1 MSQNRAKFG
10 YLAYNDMLQKITD
23 GVLDQHD
30 VVFTKDTKETFI
42 IDPDGNPIAL
52 RSKVYVYDSMT
63 EAIREL
69 NRNTDTYVGQV
80 VSILEGETYRG
91 YIVNQNT
98 KQKTT
103 YYTVSPL
110 TDTSSIDYNTLGNKP
125 IINLVGTLD
134 EPIILSNLDNGTYS
148 ILGQYM
154 VYPKDITTFLNASP
168 IIVLIEIQDS
178 KKYIKKIS
186 STEIIDY
193 EINEDSISCKKYLT
207 DLFLKEN
214 GYATIS
220 YVDNKIATLD
230 FITKNEITEYVD
242 NLVNE
247 KLENILDSKIDAKID
262 EKIQPVE
269 EDVVVSLFSL

>member
-1 MSQNRAKFG
+1 MAQNRAKFG
-10 YLAYNDMLQKITD
+10 YLSYSDMLQKIAD

-80 VSILEGETYRG
+80 VSILEGDTYRG

-125 IINLVGTLD
+125 VINLVGTLD

-168 IIVLIEIQDS
+168 IIVLIEIQDG
-178 KKYIKKIS
+178 KKNIKKIS

-230 FITKNEITEYVD
+230 FITKSEISEYVD
-242 NLVNE
+242 SLVNE

>member
-80 VSILEGETYRG
+80 VSILEGDTYRG

-193 EINEDSISCKKYLT
+193 EINEDSISYKKYLT
-207 DLFLKEN
+207 DLFLEEN
-214 GYATIS
+214 GYATTS

-230 FITKNEITEYVD
+230 FITKSEISDYVD
-242 NLVNE
+242 SLVNE

-269 EDVVVSLFSL
+269 EDVVVGLFSL

>member
-42 IDPDGNPIAL
+42 IDSEGNPIAL

-63 EAIREL
+63 DAIREL

-80 VSILEGETYRG
+80 VSILEGDTYRG

-98 KQKTT
+98 KQRTT

-168 IIVLIEIQDS
+168 IIVLIEIQDG
-178 KKYIKKIS
+178 KKNIKKIS

-193 EINEDSISCKKYLT
+193 EINEDSISYKKYLT

-230 FITKNEITEYVD
+230 FITKSEISEYVD
-242 NLVNE
+242 SLVNE

-269 EDVVVSLFSL
+269 EDVVVSLFYL